1 MPGPRANPSKPGS
14 RYRGAR
20 PMIVLPASGCDLPPP
35 KLPTGRRWTAAERKA
50 WRELWSSPQAS
61 QWDESAAG
69 IVAAYVVHTAAV
81 IAGTAPGWQATEARQ
96 LADRLGLTPT
106 GLASLNWRISA
117 PGEVVELA
125 PLQAV
130 VS

>member
-20 PMIVLPASGCDLPPP
+20 PMIVLPASGCDLPAPKMPP
-35 KLPTGRRWTAAERKA
+35 GRRWTAAEKRA
-50 WRELWSSPQAS
+50 WRDLWASPQAT
-61 QWDESAAG
+61 QWDDSAAG
-69 IVAAYVVHTAAV
+69 VVAAYMVHTTAV
-81 IAGTAPGWQATEARQ
+81 IAGTAPAWQAAEARQ

-106 GLASLNWRISA
+106 GLAALNWRISE
-117 PGEVVELA
+117 PGEVVEMT
-125 PLQAV
+125 PLRAV